1 MAAVF
6 HQPVELHQR
15 QHGHSGFSHVA
26 SKSCWFHQCHSE
38 RGCLQ
43 SALLQPMNIAMELMT
58 VSEEQ
63 NSLEKVEFRQKV
75 LTLQQGM
82 QQKIAEG
89 ELESTLEDCT
99 LSHFFAPVDE
109 KYGCG
114 TYARQMFIPK
124 GTVIIGKIH
133 RHQHLNFIMKGKVS
147 VATEFGKKYFEAP
160 CTFVSEVG
168 LKRAVY
174 AEEDTIWTTVHL
186 TEHMGEE
193 NLGKIEQ
200 EVIAPTYEEMGF
212 ISSVDD
218 LMKLENKGEKL

>member
-1 MAAVF
+1 M
-6 HQPVELHQR
+6 
-15 QHGHSGFSHVA
+15 S
-26 SKSCWFHQCHSE
+26 
-38 RGCLQ
+38 
-43 SALLQPMNIAMELMT
+43 IAQELMT
-58 VSEEQ
+58 ISKEQ

-82 QQKIAEG
+82 QQKIADG
-89 ELESTLEDCT
+89 ELQSTLEDCT
-99 LSHFFAPVDE
+99 LTHFFAPVDE

-186 TEHMGEE
+186 TAHVGEE
-193 NLGKIEQ
+193 NLDKIEQ

-212 ISSVDD
+212 ISSVDE
-218 LMKLENKGEKL
+218 LMKLENKGETL